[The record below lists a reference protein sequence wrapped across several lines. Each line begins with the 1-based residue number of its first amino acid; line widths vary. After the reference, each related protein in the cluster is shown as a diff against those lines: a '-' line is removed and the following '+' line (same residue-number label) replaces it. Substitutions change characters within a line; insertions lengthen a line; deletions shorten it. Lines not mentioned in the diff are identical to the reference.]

1 MKLDCLSFLDDFSN
15 RDGTRGA
22 IGAEQIPNE
31 KITTLKPILMFIDN
45 NTKMKGTLAV
55 LIR

>member
-1 MKLDCLSFLDDFSN
+1 MKLDCLPFLDDFSN

-31 KITTLKPILMFIDN
+31 KITTLKPIPMFIDDY
-45 NTKMKGTLAV
+45 TEMKGTLAV